1 MFADYI
7 DFVYFEVLFEANK
20 VNWDKYIFTWIS
32 IFLK

>member
-7 DFVYFEVLFEANK
+7 DFVYFEVLFAKK